1 MSCLRT
7 SFLLARDQLM
17 FSNLKR
23 VAMCSVCWQSHL
35 MHFTEFTVILFFAAS
50 FCLAWR
56 QLVKV
61 NQSKGNVDG
70 LFVQKADTVKW
81 YYNHFETK

>member
-1 MSCLRT
+1 
-7 SFLLARDQLM
+7 
-17 FSNLKR
+17 
-23 VAMCSVCWQSHL
+23 
-35 MHFTEFTVILFFAAS
+35 MHFTEVTVILFFAVS

-61 NQSKGNVDG
+61 NHSKGNVDG